1 MKTCVRCGELFDT
14 RHCKKCSL
22 DRKAKYRAENKEKI
36 KAASVIYR
44 QKNKEKLQA
53 ASLAWAAANPERAKE
68 IRNKSRAKNIDVT
81 KLRECKYRE
90 ENPEKLK
97 QQFRSWAQR
106 NRKRRNLT
114 QRLRK
119 ARNRANGGKLSKDLV
134 ARLLKLQKGK
144 CACCGQP
151 LGNDYHLDHIMP
163 IALGGE
169 NEDWN
174 IQLLRAGCNIRK
186 KAQHPIEYM
195 QSKGFLL

>member
-1 MKTCVRCGELFDT
+1 
-14 RHCKKCSL
+14 
-22 DRKAKYRAENKEKI
+22 AKYRAENKEKI
-36 KAASVIYR
+36 KAASAAYYE
-44 QKNKEKLQA
+44 KNKEKLRS
-53 ASLAWAAANPERAKE
+53 ASLAWAAANPERTKE
-68 IRNKSRAKNIDVT
+68 IRNKSRVKNIDAT
-81 KLRECKYRE
+81 KRRERKYRE
-90 ENPEKLK
+90 ENLDKLK
-97 QQFRSWAQR
+97 ERFRSWAQR
-106 NRKRRNLT
+106 NRAQRNLT

-134 ARLLKLQKGK
+134 TRLLKLQKGK
-144 CACCGQP
+144 CACCWKP

-174 IQLLRAGCNIRK
+174 IQLLRAECNIRK